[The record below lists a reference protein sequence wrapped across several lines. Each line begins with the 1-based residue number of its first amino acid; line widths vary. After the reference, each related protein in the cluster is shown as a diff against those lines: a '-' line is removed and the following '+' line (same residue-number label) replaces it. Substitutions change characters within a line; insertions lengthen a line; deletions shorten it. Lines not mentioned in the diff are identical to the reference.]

1 MIAGPRGPDP
11 LVPDRPFGQDGRMRR
26 ALYAGTF
33 DPVTL
38 GHIDLIE
45 RGRRL
50 FPSLTVGVADN
61 VRKTPLFTAA
71 ERVAMLRRAI
81 REGGLRGVKVVS
93 FRGLVVDWA
102 RENGIAVLLR
112 GVRTTSD
119 FEYEYQMA
127 LTNRALSGD
136 VESVFVMPSE
146 KFAYLSSTLIREV
159 VRGGGDVS
167 RWVPREVEK
176 ALRERLG
183 EPEEEPE
190 APGRAGRRGKGRA

>member
-1 MIAGPRGPDP
+1 M
-11 LVPDRPFGQDGRMRR
+11 LR

-38 GHIDLIE
+38 GHLDLIV

-50 FPSLTVGVADN
+50 FPRLTVGVADN
-61 VRKTPLFTAA
+61 IRKAPTFTAA
-71 ERVAMLRRAI
+71 ERVAMLEREIRRLRI
-81 REGGLRGVKVVS
+81 RGVDVVS

-102 RENGIAVLLR
+102 RAHGVSVLLR

-127 LTNRALSGD
+127 LTNRALSGAI
-136 VESVFVMPSE
+136 ESVFVMPSE
-146 KFAYLSSTLIREV
+146 QYAYLSSTLIREV

-167 RWVPREVEK
+167 RWVPKGVER
-176 ALRERLG
+176 ALRDRLAADDAG
-183 EPEEEPE
+183 TH
-190 APGRAGRRGKGRA
+190 GLGGRRRRRKA

>member
-1 MIAGPRGPDP
+1 M
-11 LVPDRPFGQDGRMRR
+11 R

-33 DPVTL
+33 DPVTH
-38 GHIDLIE
+38 GHLDLIE
-45 RGRRL
+45 RGVRL
-50 FPSLTVGVADN
+50 FPGLTVGVADN
-61 VRKTPLFTAA
+61 VRKAPLFPAA
-71 ERVAMLRRAI
+71 ERVRMLEREIRARR
-81 REGGLRGVKVVS
+81 LRGVKVVS

-102 RENGIAVLLR
+102 REHGISVLLR

-127 LTNRALSGD
+127 LTNRALAGD

-167 RWVPREVEK
+167 RWVPAAVEK
-176 ALRERLG
+176 ALRARLSADG
-183 EPEEEPE
+183 EG
-190 APGRAGRRGKGRA
+190 APGLGGRRRRKT

>member
-1 MIAGPRGPDP
+1 M
-11 LVPDRPFGQDGRMRR
+11 R

-38 GHIDLIE
+38 GHLDLIE
-45 RGRRL
+45 RGVRL
-50 FPSLTVGVADN
+50 FPGLTVGVADN
-61 VRKTPLFTAA
+61 VRKAPLFPAA
-71 ERVAMLRRAI
+71 ERVQMLEREVRARR
-81 REGGLRGVKVVS
+81 LRGVKVVS

-102 RENGIAVLLR
+102 REHGISVLLR

-127 LTNRALSGD
+127 LTNRALAGD

-167 RWVPREVEK
+167 RWVPAGVEK
-176 ALRERLG
+176 ALKARLSADG
-183 EPEEEPE
+183 EG
-190 APGRAGRRGKGRA
+190 ALGLGGRRRRKS

>member
-1 MIAGPRGPDP
+1 MAP
-11 LVPDRPFGQDGRMRR
+11 MR

-38 GHIDLIE
+38 GHLDLIE
-45 RGRRL
+45 RGARL
-50 FPSLTVGVADN
+50 FPGLTVGVADN
-61 VRKTPLFTAA
+61 IRKAPLFTAA
-71 ERVAMLRRAI
+71 ERVAMLE
-81 REGGLRGVKVVS
+81 REVRGLRLRGVKVVS

-102 RENGIAVLLR
+102 RDHGVRVLLR

-127 LTNRALSGD
+127 LTNRALRGE

-146 KFAYLSSTLIREV
+146 QFAYLSSTLIREV

-167 RWVPREVEK
+167 RWVPARVEK
-176 ALRERLG
+176 ALRERLARGG
-183 EPEEEPE
+183 EGT
-190 APGRAGRRGKGRA
+190 PGLGGRRKRRKP